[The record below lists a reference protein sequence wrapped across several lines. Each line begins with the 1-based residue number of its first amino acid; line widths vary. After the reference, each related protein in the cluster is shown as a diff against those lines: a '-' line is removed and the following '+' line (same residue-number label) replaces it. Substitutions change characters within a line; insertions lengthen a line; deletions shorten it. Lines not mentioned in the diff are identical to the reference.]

1 MRDNYPRNINP
12 IKRTHAVII
21 TINGQTTV
29 TTAATLVEAKRLF
42 TAADNH
48 PYPVNADVTII
59 RTLPNGIVRQFDAFQ
74 TA

>member
-1 MRDNYPRNINP
+1 MESIPVT
-12 IKRTHAVII
+12 RTHTVIV
-21 TINGQTTV
+21 TVNGRTTV

-42 TAADNH
+42 TAAVNH